1 MGPDN
6 ELCMING
13 MTYFKKCFPIQG
25 DLTNVFIFPS
35 FIPDKR
41 SVGVQFHYGP
51 IGQGDLFPFAETSM
65 VFYFAIENA
74 SREQQKGQHNNA
86 RSNGSNKPEIDWFQ
100 WIQLPGIYPCS

>member
-51 IGQGDLFPFAETSM
+51 IGQGDLYPLSESGMILNVT
-65 VFYFAIENA
+65 VEDIP
-74 SREQQKGQHNNA
+74 REQQNGQNNNA
-86 RSNGSNKPEIDWFQ
+86 CSNGSNKPEIDR
-100 WIQLPGIYPCS
+100 Y